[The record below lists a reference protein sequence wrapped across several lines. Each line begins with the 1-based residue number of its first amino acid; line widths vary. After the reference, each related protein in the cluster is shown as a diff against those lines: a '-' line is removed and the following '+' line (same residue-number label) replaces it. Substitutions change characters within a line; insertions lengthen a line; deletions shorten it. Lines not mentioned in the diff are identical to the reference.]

1 MDNDTLN
8 GDSITLILNN
18 DKQSFGLFSSGI
30 DSLNKSITLIVNNT
44 STEKFIITD
53 RQTHSIWNAEGVCI
67 QGELK
72 GTKLKTLQGY
82 QEFWHSWKTF
92 HPNTTVY
99 K

>member
-1 MDNDTLN
+1 M
-8 GDSITLILNN
+8 
-18 DKQSFGLFSSGI
+18 
-30 DSLNKSITLIVNNT
+30 NKSITFFVSIIDSKN
-44 STEKFIITD
+44 FIITD
-53 RQTHSIWNAEGVCI
+53 RQTNSIWNVEGVCI

-72 GTKLKTLQGY
+72 GTKLKPLQGY